1 MDLKTNTIIAYFS
14 EMEDFRINRKKRHL
28 LIDIITITI
37 AGTLCGCQGF
47 DEIED
52 FGIFRE
58 SWLRTFLELPNGIP
72 SHDTFNRV
80 FSKMNPSKFE
90 TCFRNW
96 VNSIIESK
104 KEQLISIDGKTIR
117 GAKSNGIKSPI
128 HMVSAWSSECNMVL
142 GQTKVNEKSNEIT
155 AIPEL
160 LKALFIE
167 KSIISIDA
175 MGCQEEIAKTI
186 IKEQAN
192 YILSVKNNQQTLLE
206 NIEDS
211 FRFLKIADT
220 DESHNV
226 DHGRVETRK
235 CSIITDLCHIE
246 QITKWKD
253 LTVLIKIESE
263 TYFKIN
269 NKTEIATRYY
279 IASKNENAKFYQ
291 KNIRNHWGI
300 ENKLHWTL
308 DVVFQED
315 SSRKRNENLAQNF
328 SLINKVALNILKN
341 ETSKK
346 CSINRKRRYAIMDIK
361 YLEKI
366 MGF

>member
-1 MDLKTNTIIAYFS
+1 MKSKTNTIINYFS

-28 LIDIITITI
+28 LIDIITIAI

-52 FGIFRE
+52 FGLYRLD
-58 SWLRTFLELPNGIP
+58 WLKTFLELPNGIP

-90 TCFRNW
+90 ECFRNW
-96 VNSIIESK
+96 VNCIIESK

-128 HMVSAWSSECNMVL
+128 HMVSAWSSEHSMVL
-142 GQTKVNEKSNEIT
+142 GQVKVNEKSNEIT

-160 LKALFIE
+160 LKTLFIQE
-167 KSIISIDA
+167 SIISIDA
-175 MGCQEEIAKTI
+175 MGCQEEIVKTI
-186 IKEQAN
+186 IKEKAN
-192 YILSVKNNQQTLLE
+192 YILAVKNNQQTLFE

-211 FRFLKIADT
+211 FRFLKVT
-220 DESHNV
+220 DSNESHNV
-226 DHGRVETRK
+226 DHGRVESRK
-235 CSIITDLCHIE
+235 CSIISDLSHIE
-246 QITKWKD
+246 QLNKWKN
-253 LTVLIKIESE
+253 LSFLIKIESK
-263 TYFKIN
+263 TYTKIN
-269 NKTEIATRYY
+269 QKTETAIRYY
-279 IASKNENAKFYQ
+279 IASKNETAQFYQ

-315 SSRKRNENLAQNF
+315 NSRKRNENLAQNF
-328 SLINKVALNILKN
+328 SLINKIALNILKN
-341 ETSKK
+341 EESKK
-346 CSINRKRRYAIMDIK
+346 CSINRKRRYAIMDLK